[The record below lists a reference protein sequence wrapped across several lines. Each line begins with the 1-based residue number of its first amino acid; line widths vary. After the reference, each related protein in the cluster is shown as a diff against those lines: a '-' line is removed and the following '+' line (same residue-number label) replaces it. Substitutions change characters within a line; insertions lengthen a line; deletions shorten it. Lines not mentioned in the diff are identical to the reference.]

1 MVSTVEGNKCSIV
14 KSVSGYYF
22 LMKSVCWVP
31 LVYIILIKKGRR
43 KTYSCNFFWSAEI
56 NVCIP
61 LSLQLK
67 KGKKTPKKNLL
78 YSSGSDE
85 LLASIIIVII
95 SMKPLLLPFIF
106 NIVNLLCSNDRK
118 LAMPPDFQPIQ
129 LKVHKK
135 VLLILC
141 ISCPKAAFFCYCESV
156 VLLTKTETKF
166 SIV

>member
-1 MVSTVEGNKCSIV
+1 
-14 KSVSGYYF
+14 
-22 LMKSVCWVP
+22 MKSVCWVP

-56 NVCIP
+56 NVCILLLICRNKRLYP
-61 LSLQLK
+61 FVLATEK
-67 KGKKTPKKNLL
+67 RKKTPKKNLL